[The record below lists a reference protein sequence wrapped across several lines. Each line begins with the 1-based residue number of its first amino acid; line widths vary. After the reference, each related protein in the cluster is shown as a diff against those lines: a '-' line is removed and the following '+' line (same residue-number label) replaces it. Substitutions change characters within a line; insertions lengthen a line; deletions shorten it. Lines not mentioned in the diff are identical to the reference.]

1 MSTSSILQLSD
12 SLCRDV
18 RRCEENAEGI
28 FRFIESMSP
37 HFSTSPC
44 LHTPTLRT
52 NKMRHEDCT
61 EYRSSL
67 LTMVT
72 SSCLNRP
79 SSAFL
84 SVSTGVIQ
92 PFFRRQAPCSKTPQ
106 TRRRPRPSRHY
117 YCLHH
122 HHHRQPTSAPPYI
135 TTLMS
140 TTLPL
145 TIQNY
150 KSNSI
155 VDVNKSSNDDD
166 DDDATE
172 HFDFIRQSPSPSSS
186 SSPEQQKNDQ
196 ISQDPSSTSSAK
208 IKADP
213 NEALTELPPLVPTP
227 QSMTT
232 TPDITSQPSNSANNL
247 NNNPITTSTNSQLD
261 NPHIPSDQLSSP
273 TGTAKSPTV
282 RVLLASPGYGRVV
295 FERARRETLRAL
307 SESDIFNMI
316 RLPSRRETITMA
328 GEMAFVIAV
337 LLLLRAGVSSVLR
350 WVHARLSSASGQDRR
365 STVPYEASIFE
376 CMQRPLEFLSVFTV
390 GTALAEVVSRPL
402 AATGLLRQIRSV
414 RELGVIIAA
423 TWFLLRWIDRIRSRF
438 AADKRI
444 DKSQVD
450 ATARFATVATFVVS
464 LLISLDTMG
473 VNVQAVLAFGGIGG
487 VAIGFAGREIISN
500 FFGGFMIYVTRPFT
514 VGEWIRCIEEAQLN
528 GTVEDIGWYLTRV
541 RTWDKRPLYIP
552 NSRFSTLIVENGSR
566 MDNRRIVHTLHLRL
580 EDVPVVKKIVTE
592 MGQVLMQ
599 HPGLDP
605 KQHRMVYVDSF
616 DDYSIRVWFSCY
628 TKSVFLYD
636 FRDIQQQLLLSFY
649 DIIRS
654 SGAQLASRNTRDMRP
669 GANTDQ
675 YGPFGPYASV
685 PVARV
690 DGIPDDDDE
699 LAAAKHID
707 NIPYSMV
714 DHLHDPLDQTKL
726 MERPHPVSSSPGA
739 GVASPAAASPSS
751 STDSNSSSVE
761 SGANKEFMTSDA
773 AITAVVGALAAAR
786 RIASRRQAS
795 KSPSAS
801 NSASTTSAGAPVSS
815 VPGSLPKNKGD
826 VGNNDASIPKTS
838 SATPPSAS
846 GFGGGD
852 TGSGE
857 YNGSGG
863 VKHGAGVDGVG
874 VGTTSSNEPPVL
886 ATTNTYSQ
894 GQMKISKAPSQSTPG
909 QRSENVVSNDGP
921 ASSGEGTKI
930 KGVATPAG
938 SGGGGGQMKISGDI
952 NKDKEDG
959 DKEAGV
965 PGAASGGPSSAPT
978 VAAAPSSSAGANSG
992 AASGLPGDGTIGGAT
1007 VERSGQMKISAAKP
1021 IRNVSGNNS
1030 SSSSSSSS
1038 DTSGGDSNSVGNSG
1052 AGNSGVSGITSND
1065 GMT

>member
-1 MSTSSILQLSD
+1 MSTAL
-12 SLCRDV
+12 
-18 RRCEENAEGI
+18 
-28 FRFIESMSP
+28 
-37 HFSTSPC
+37 
-44 LHTPTLRT
+44 PTR
-52 NKMRHEDCT
+52 
-61 EYRSSL
+61 
-67 LTMVT
+67 
-72 SSCLNRP
+72 
-79 SSAFL
+79 
-84 SVSTGVIQ
+84 
-92 PFFRRQAPCSKTPQ
+92 
-106 TRRRPRPSRHY
+106 
-117 YCLHH
+117 
-122 HHHRQPTSAPPYI
+122 
-135 TTLMS
+135 
-140 TTLPL
+140 
-145 TIQNY
+145 IQNF
-150 KSNSI
+150 KPDSI
-155 VDVNKSSNDDD
+155 VDINGISKSNDDDD

-172 HFDFIRQSPSPSSS
+172 HFDFIRQSPNPSSS
-186 SSPEQQKNDQ
+186 SSSSGQQKNDQ
-196 ISQDPSSTSSAK
+196 ASQDPLSTSSAK
-208 IKADP
+208 VKDDP

-227 QSMTT
+227 QSKTT
-232 TPDITSQPSNSANNL
+232 PPDITIQPSNTANNL

-261 NPHIPSDQLSSP
+261 NSNLRSDQLSSP
-273 TGTAKSPTV
+273 TGTETSPTV
-282 RVLLASPGYGRVV
+282 RVLLASPGYGRMI
-295 FERARRETLRAL
+295 FERAGRETLRAL

-328 GEMAFVIAV
+328 GEMTVVIVV
-337 LLLLRAGVSSVLR
+337 LLFLRAGVSSVLR
-350 WVHARLSSASGQDRR
+350 WVHARLSSASGQDR
-365 STVPYEASIFE
+365 SSNVPYEVSIFE

-402 AATGLLRQIRSV
+402 AATGLLRHIRSV

-438 AADKRI
+438 ATDQRI

-580 EDVPVVKKIVTE
+580 EDVPIVKKIVSE

-616 DDYSIRVWFSCY
+616 DDYSIRIWFSCY

-654 SGAQLASRNTRDMRP
+654 SGAQLASRNTRDMRS

-675 YGPFGPYASV
+675 YGPFGPYAPV

-690 DGIPDDDDE
+690 DGDDDE
-699 LAAAKHID
+699 LAAAEHID

-714 DHLHDPLDQTKL
+714 DHLHDPLDQTKM
-726 MERPHPVSSSPGA
+726 MERPYPVPSNSGA
-739 GVASPAAASPSS
+739 GATSPATVSATSPSS
-751 STDSNSSSVE
+751 SSDFSSSSVD
-761 SGANKEFMTSDA
+761 SGANKDLMTSDA

-786 RIASRRQAS
+786 RIALRRQGS
-795 KSPSAS
+795 ESSSAS
-801 NSASTTSAGAPVSS
+801 NKASTSSAGTSVSS
-815 VPGSLPKNKGD
+815 VPGSLPKKKGSD
-826 VGNNDASIPKTS
+826 VGNNDTSTPKGSTPS
-838 SATPPSAS
+838 SSASATPPSVV
-846 GFGGGD
+846 GLGGGD

-863 VKHGAGVDGVG
+863 KKLGAAGDGVG
-874 VGTTSSNEPPVL
+874 VGTTSSNEPPVP

-894 GQMKISKAPSQSTPG
+894 GQMKISKAPSPLTPG
-909 QRSENVVSNDGP
+909 QRSENVVNNDGP
-921 ASSGEGTKI
+921 VSSGEGTKV
-930 KGVATPAG
+930 KSVGSPVA
-938 SGGGGGQMKISGDI
+938 GGGGSGQMKISGDV

-959 DKEAGV
+959 DKEAGALGAGSGGPGSGAAV
-965 PGAASGGPSSAPT
+965 VGSPSSSVGASTGAASGSS
-978 VAAAPSSSAGANSG
+978 
-992 AASGLPGDGTIGGAT
+992 GDGMIGGAT
-1007 VERSGQMKISAAKP
+1007 AERSGQMKISAAKP
-1021 IRNVSGNNS
+1021 IRNVSGS
-1030 SSSSSSSS
+1030 SNTSSSSSSS
-1038 DTSGGDSNSVGNSG
+1038 DASGGDSNSVGNSG

>member
-1 MSTSSILQLSD
+1 
-12 SLCRDV
+12 
-18 RRCEENAEGI
+18 
-28 FRFIESMSP
+28 
-37 HFSTSPC
+37 
-44 LHTPTLRT
+44 
-52 NKMRHEDCT
+52 MRHDDCT

-67 LTMVT
+67 LTTVT
-72 SSCLNRP
+72 GIGHNRP

-84 SVSTGVIQ
+84 SVSTAVVQ
-92 PFFRRQAPCSKTPQ
+92 PFFRRQVPCSKTPP

-117 YCLHH
+117 YCHHH
-122 HHHRQPTSAPPYI
+122 HHHRQPTSAAPYI

-140 TTLPL
+140 TTLPT

-150 KSNSI
+150 KPDSI
-155 VDVNKSSNDDD
+155 VDVNNSSKSSNDEDD
-166 DDDATE
+166 DDTIE
-172 HFDFIRQSPSPSSS
+172 HFDFIRQSPNPSSPSVS
-186 SSPEQQKNDQ
+186 EQQKIDQ
-196 ISQDPSSTSSAK
+196 SSQDPLSTSPAK
-208 IKADP
+208 VKADP

-227 QSMTT
+227 SPQSKTT
-232 TPDITSQPSNSANNL
+232 SPDIIAQPSNTANNL
-247 NNNPITTSTNSQLD
+247 NNNPISTSTNSQLD
-261 NPHIPSDQLSSP
+261 NPNLPSDQLSSP
-273 TGTAKSPTV
+273 TGTTTSPTV
-282 RVLLASPGYGRVV
+282 RVLLASPGYGRLIS
-295 FERARRETLRAL
+295 ERARRETLRTL

-328 GEMAFVIAV
+328 GELAVVIAV

-402 AATGLLRQIRSV
+402 AATGLLRHIRSV

-616 DDYSIRVWFSCY
+616 DDYSIRIWFSCY

-636 FRDIQQQLLLSFY
+636 FRDIQQHLLLNFY

-690 DGIPDDDDE
+690 DGNPDDDDE

-707 NIPYSMV
+707 LTPYSMV

-726 MERPHPVSSSPGA
+726 MERPHPVPSSSGTS
-739 GVASPAAASPSS
+739 VTSPAAASAASPSS
-751 STDSNSSSVE
+751 PTDSSSSSVN
-761 SGANKEFMTSDA
+761 SGANKNFMSSDA
-773 AITAVVGALAAAR
+773 AIMAFVGALAAAR

-795 KSPSAS
+795 ESSSAS
-801 NSASTTSAGAPVSS
+801 NSPSTSSAGAPASS
-815 VPGSLPKNKGD
+815 VPGSLPTKKGSD
-826 VGNNDASIPKTS
+826 IGNNDSSIAKGNTPS
-838 SATPPSAS
+838 PSASATPPSVVAL
-846 GFGGGD
+846 GGGD

-863 VKHGAGVDGVG
+863 MKHGAGVDGVG
-874 VGTTSSNEPPVL
+874 VGTASTNDPPVP

-894 GQMKISKAPSQSTPG
+894 GQMKISKAPSPSTPG
-909 QRSENVVSNDGP
+909 QRSENVVNIDGP
-921 ASSGEGTKI
+921 ASSGEGTKA
-930 KGVATPAG
+930 KAVATPAAG
-938 SGGGGGQMKISGDI
+938 GGGGGQMKISGDI

-959 DKEAGV
+959 DKEAGA
-965 PGAASGGPSSAPT
+965 PGAASGGPSSGPV
-978 VAAAPSSSAGANSG
+978 VAASPSSSAGATPG
-992 AASGLPGDGTIGGAT
+992 AASGSAGDGVIGGAT
-1007 VERSGQMKISAAKP
+1007 AERSGQMNISAAKP

-1038 DTSGGDSNSVGNSG
+1038 DASGGDNNSVGNSG
-1052 AGNSGVSGITSND
+1052 AGNSGVSGFTSND